1 MKKFLT
7 LTNAYNQS
15 MSIMVSIDNIV
26 SIEQDNTDPD
36 DSRIIMDNGSKYL
49 VVESLDD
56 IKSDLK
62 LISEGV
68 IHG

>member
-7 LTNAYNQS
+7 LTNENNHS

-26 SIEQDNTDPD
+26 AIEQDNIDPEI
-36 DSRIIMDNGSKYL
+36 SRIILDNGSKYH
-49 VVESLDD
+49 VVESIDD

-62 LISEGV
+62 LIQEGV
-68 IHG
+68 LNG

>member
-62 LISEGV
+62 LIEEGV
-68 IHG
+68 LHG

>member
-7 LTNAYNQS
+7 LTNAHNQS

-26 SIEQDNTDPD
+26 SIEQDNIDPD
-36 DSRIIMDNGSKYL
+36 NSRIYLDNGLKYL
-49 VVESLDD
+49 VVESIDD

-62 LISEGV
+62 LIEEGV